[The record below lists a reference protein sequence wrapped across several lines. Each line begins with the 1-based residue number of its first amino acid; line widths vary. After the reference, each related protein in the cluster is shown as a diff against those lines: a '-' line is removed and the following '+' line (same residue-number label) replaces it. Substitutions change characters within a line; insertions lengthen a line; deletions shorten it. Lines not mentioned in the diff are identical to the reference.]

1 MLLLEARKNKTIF
14 LSEAVEKLSLTDTKI
29 LQDRAENIGKN
40 IIYRENFNIVLSRA
54 VAPLSVLGEYCLPL
68 CQIGGI
74 MIAFKGS
81 SYADEVSN
89 SIKVIEM
96 LGGTIE
102 KISIVKIPNTDYLR
116 YLLVI
121 KKIKPTPDAYPRR
134 NGIPLK
140 GLCVFNGILIIL

>member
-1 MLLLEARKNKTIF
+1 MA
-14 LSEAVEKLSLTDTKI
+14 S
-29 LQDRAENIGKN
+29 
-40 IIYRENFNIVLSRA
+40 LSRED
-54 VAPLSVLGEYCLPL
+54 VYKR
-68 CQIGGI
+68 Q
-74 MIAFKGS
+74 FKGS

-121 KKIKPTPDAYPRR
+121 KKIKPTPCLLYTSR
-134 NGIPLK
+134 
-140 GLCVFNGILIIL
+140 CV